1 MVWGALC
8 PPTILLMEKIM
19 EVLSEV
25 NVGDVTKPIKKL
37 FEKKKEPQ
45 FLEEQIRDQVPTDI
59 EEEKDEEI

>member
-1 MVWGALC
+1 VRGENPL
-8 PPTILLMEKIM
+8 TILSMEKKM

-25 NVGDVTKPIKKL
+25 NVGNVVKPIKKL

-59 EEEKDEEI
+59 EEEKNEKV

>member
-1 MVWGALC
+1 M

-19 EVLSEV
+19 EVLSEIKWPF
-25 NVGDVTKPIKKL
+25 GLGLFDKP
-37 FEKKKEPQ
+37 EKKKEPK

>member
-1 MVWGALC
+1 
-8 PPTILLMEKIM
+8 MEKKM

-25 NVGDVTKPIKKL
+25 NMGDIVKPINKL

-59 EEEKDEEI
+59 EEEKKWRNLNKL

>member
-1 MVWGALC
+1 
-8 PPTILLMEKIM
+8 MEKKM

-25 NVGDVTKPIKKL
+25 NVGNVVKPIKKL

-59 EEEKDEEI
+59 EEEKNEKV

>member
-1 MVWGALC
+1 M

-37 FEKKKEPQ
+37 FEKYLI
-45 FLEEQIRDQVPTDI
+45 FLPC
-59 EEEKDEEI
+59 KFL

>member
-1 MVWGALC
+1 VRGKNSL
-8 PPTILLMEKIM
+8 TILSMEKKM

-25 NVGDVTKPIKKL
+25 NMDNIVKPVKKL

-59 EEEKDEEI
+59 EEEKK

>member
-1 MVWGALC
+1 M

-37 FEKKKEPQ
+37 FEKKKDPQ

>member
-1 MVWGALC
+1 VRGGNPL
-8 PPTILLMEKIM
+8 TILSMEKKM

-25 NVGDVTKPIKKL
+25 NVGNIVKPIKKL

-59 EEEKDEEI
+59 EEEKNEKV

>member
-1 MVWGALC
+1 
-8 PPTILLMEKIM
+8 M

-25 NVGDVTKPIKKL
+25 NMDNIVKPVKKL

-59 EEEKDEEI
+59 EDEKNEEI